1 MKDPKTEFHIVD
13 VKNLLKEALPP
24 QADPVYWRHATLD
37 RAITGGSI
45 TMISSDSA
53 SKSLQLS
60 LEIAATIARTNTPV
74 VPTRGL
80 NPFTGVNESES
91 YDESLAEAAKPMPVL
106 YLNTIAT
113 DAQLERELVLT
124 LPDMLKWIWIDRE
137 HGTAY
142 PYEEMRLHQITA
154 QPGTIMKEEHK
165 RTLMQFVGHNK
176 IKFIVLNSFE
186 FACRTQ
192 RERDD
197 LACMLKELRDTHNVA
212 ILVFTQ
218 EAESRLKRATRG
230 PLAMIAMLSSWI
242 DSIATL
248 APDLKDRTIEY
259 VAPATDAASTAPRYR
274 DAVEIN
280 DSLKQTSTD
289 VIVELVTEGIEIPS
303 GMPTD
308 VGKLTQLNYDVIR
321 NGGDVGTVKKS
332 L

>member
-1 MKDPKTEFHIVD
+1 MKNPRDEFRIYD
-13 VKNLLKEALPP
+13 VKTLLKEALPP
-24 QADPVYWRHATLD
+24 QADPVYWQHEKLD

-60 LEIAATIARTNTPV
+60 LQIAAKIARTKAPV
-74 VPTRGL
+74 VPTRGV
-80 NPFTGVNESES
+80 NPFTGINESER
-91 YDESLAEAAKPMPVL
+91 YDAMLAEEAKLMPVL

-124 LPDMLKWIWIDRE
+124 LPEMLEWIWVDRDKGAE
-137 HGTAY
+137 Y

-165 RTLMQFVGHNK
+165 SVLTQYVRHNK
-176 IKFIVLNSFE
+176 IKVVVLNSFE

-192 RERDD
+192 REKDD
-197 LACMLKELRDTHNVA
+197 LACMLKELRDIYNVA
-212 ILVFTQ
+212 VIVFTQ

-242 DSIATL
+242 ETVATL
-248 APDLKDRTIEY
+248 APDLKDRKIEY
-259 VAPATDAASTAPRYR
+259 VAPATDAASSAPRYR

-280 DSLKQTSTD
+280 DALKQTSSD
-289 VIVELVTEGIEIPS
+289 VVIELVTEGIEIPS
-303 GMPTD
+303 GLPSD
-308 VGKLTQLNYDVIR
+308 VGKLGRMDLELRR
-321 NGGDVGTVKKS
+321 NGGQGAAVRK
-332 L
+332 